1 MLTEQEVLAKLQ
13 ATFPSSIINKTKYY
27 TSLQVINNKGTKRNF
42 VELYFRQNNVKI
54 AIISKYLNEVEKK
67 AVDIKPK
74 SFGWTL
80 DGEILITSIDELS
93 NIIPFIQKS
102 QEAILSDDSISE
114 SDDNS
119 LSLAEK
125 HEKEF
130 TEWAIQRRVS
140 NGKRETDWDAT
151 VPKTIWLRGTTEKN
165 NFKKKIDLMPV
176 KDLLLKVTDLSE
188 LESKKIQSLPTNLFS
203 LNREQFKEA
212 HELITEIYKNHP
224 QELREIINSTN
235 YDGSRGSGYSIFKI
249 NTFAKEYLE
258 FLDESISSSTKP
270 VSNYKRKLLSSKNII
285 LRGAPGTGKT
295 YLARSIAAEIISNG
309 RTQVFDELTE
319 KEQRQFEFVQFH
331 PSYDYT
337 DFVEGLRPI
346 NDDTNGQIG
355 FELVPGVFKKF
366 AERAKESKLI
376 GGNDNFN
383 EAWSKFFEVVND
395 LQNDDSEATYD
406 IQTLTGKDMH
416 LQAYVHHGMEGVW
429 EKGKKGNYYNKNQ
442 CYRIY
447 QNKPG
452 VPKGGL
458 DNYRKAIVQHLK
470 DRYGLKEYVPKH
482 EENKEVPFIFVIDEI
497 NRGEISKIFG
507 ELFFSIDPGYRGKSG
522 AVKTQYASIQEDE
535 EELFY
540 IPDNVYI
547 IGTMNDID
555 RSVENFDFAMRRRFR
570 FIEIKANNPDQ
581 LTMLDSLDDYEEAVE
596 RLNDL
601 NNRISSIEGLNDHY
615 QIGPSYFLKLDEL
628 DGDFD
633 LLWEDYLEPLLEE
646 YVRGFLDEEEILQ
659 ELREAY
665 NNTSVETEGILDED
679 YR

>member
-13 ATFPSSIINKTKYY
+13 TTFPSSIINKTKYY
-27 TSLQVINNKGTKRNF
+27 TSLQTINNKGIKRNF
-42 VELYFRQNNVKI
+42 VELHFRQNNVKI
-54 AIISKYLNEVEKK
+54 NIITEHLNNEEKQ
-67 AVDIKPK
+67 AVNVKPK

-80 DGEILITSIDELS
+80 DGEILITSLDEL
-93 NIIPFIQKS
+93 NNVIPLIKKS
-102 QEAILSDDSISE
+102 YDSILKDDSFSNSE
-114 SDDNS
+114 DNS
-119 LSLAEK
+119 LNLAEK
-125 HEKEF
+125 NEKEF

-140 NGKRETDWDAT
+140 NGKKETDWDAT

-188 LESKKIQSLPTNLFS
+188 LESKKIESLPSNLFS
-203 LNREQFKEA
+203 LNREQFKKA
-212 HELITEIYKNHP
+212 HELITKIYKNHP
-224 QELREIINSTN
+224 QELREIINRTN
-235 YDGSRGSGYSIFKI
+235 YDGSRGAGYSIFKI
-249 NTFAKEYLE
+249 HTFANEYLK
-258 FLDESISSSTKP
+258 FLDESSSSSSKP
-270 VSNYKRKLLSSKNII
+270 VSNYKRKLLTSKNII

-366 AERAKESKLI
+366 VKCARDSKLI
-376 GGNDNFN
+376 GGNDNFE
-383 EAWSKFFEVVND
+383 EAWSKFFEVVHDISSN
-395 LQNDDSEATYD
+395 DSEATYD
-406 IQTLTGKDMH
+406 IKTLTGKDMH
-416 LQAYVHHGMEGVW
+416 LQAYARNGMEGVQ
-429 EKGKKGNYYNKNQ
+429 EKGTHGYYNKNQ

-447 QNKPG
+447 QGKPG
-452 VPKGGL
+452 VPKGGF
-458 DNYRKAIVQHLK
+458 DNYRKAIVRHLK
-470 DRYGLKEYVPKH
+470 ERYGLKDYVPKH
-482 EENKEVPFIFVIDEI
+482 EKNKEVPFVFVIDEI

-507 ELFFSIDPGYRGKSG
+507 ELFFSIDPGYRGKNG
-522 AVKTQYASIQEDE
+522 AVKTQYASIQDDE

-570 FIEIKANNPDQ
+570 FIEIKANHPDQ

-596 RLNDL
+596 RLNNL

-665 NNTSVETEGILDED
+665 NNTSVGTEGILDED